1 MTNMQIDVVPSV
13 LEWAIKESR
22 IDPSIIEVKQPKLK
36 DWIAQISKPTFAQL
50 KNLSNYLRV
59 PFGYMFLNEPP
70 THSVFD
76 VEFRTLNNEVNE
88 RPSKELEDI
97 LIDIKYKQ
105 NWISEIRKK
114 EGYEPIDLV
123 GFCVDKSRTNIVN
136 LNAILDI
143 PDNWFVIQK
152 DVDTAFAYLRQKIED
167 KGIFVMINGIVI
179 DDTHRKL
186 PIDEF
191 RAFVLVDEYAPF
203 IFINRN
209 DSKKAMIFSLIHE
222 FFHIL
227 FNTDDILNLDD
238 FKDEIDLE
246 RKINRYTA
254 DFLCP
259 ENFIKE
265 NWDNSID
272 VKKNIERFS
281 EIFKVSKI
289 VVAIA
294 MNSYHLVSN
303 QTVDEIKNETDQIV
317 KLHHKEK
324 KGGGDYYNN
333 KVNRLSERFIDAVI
347 NHAET
352 GNLQFTEAFKLLNV
366 KGNTYDQLKAKRMM

>member
-1 MTNMQIDVVPSV
+1 MVSVQIDVVPSV

-22 IDPSIIEVKQPKLK
+22 INPSIIEIKQPKLK
-36 DWIAQISKPTFAQL
+36 DWIAQISKPTFVQL
-50 KNLSNYLRV
+50 KNLSEFLRV

-70 THSVFD
+70 MHNVFD
-76 VEFRTLNNEVNE
+76 VEFRTLNNELNE

-105 NWISEIRKK
+105 NWISEIRKND
-114 EGYEPIDLV
+114 GYEPIDLV
-123 GFCVDKSRTNIVN
+123 GYCSRKSGNIVVD

-143 PDNWFVIQK
+143 PKDWFFTQK
-152 DVDTAFAYLRQKIED
+152 DEDKAFAYLRQKIED
-167 KGIFVMINGIVI
+167 KGIFVMVNGIVI

-186 PIDEF
+186 PIEEF

-222 FFHIL
+222 FLHIL
-227 FNTDDILNLDD
+227 FNTDDILNLND

-246 RKINRYTA
+246 RKINKLTA

-259 ENFIKE
+259 ESFIKQ
-265 NWDNSID
+265 NWDNNID
-272 VKKNIERFS
+272 LKENIECFS
-281 EIFKVSKI
+281 EILKVSKI

-294 MNSYHLVSN
+294 MNSYQLISN
-303 QTVDEIKNETDQIV
+303 QLVEEIKNETDQII
-317 KLHHKEK
+317 KYYFKETK
-324 KGGGDYYNN
+324 SGGDYYNN

-366 KGNTYDQLKAKRMM
+366 KGSTYDQLKAKRMM

>member
-1 MTNMQIDVVPSV
+1 MVSVQIDVVPSI

-22 IDPSIIEVKQPKLK
+22 INPSIIEIKQPKLK
-36 DWIAQISKPTFAQL
+36 DWIAQISKPTFVQL
-50 KNLSNYLRV
+50 KNLSEFLRV

-70 THSVFD
+70 MHNVFD
-76 VEFRTLNNEVNE
+76 VEFRTLNNELNE

-105 NWISEIRKK
+105 NWISEIRKND
-114 EGYEPIDLV
+114 GYEPIDLV
-123 GFCVDKSRTNIVN
+123 GYCSRKSGNNVVD

-143 PDNWFVIQK
+143 PKNWFLTQK
-152 DVDTAFAYLRQKIED
+152 DEDKAFAYLRQKIED
-167 KGIFVMINGIVI
+167 KGIFVMVNGIVI

-186 PIDEF
+186 PIEEF

-222 FFHIL
+222 FLHIL
-227 FNTDDILNLDD
+227 FNTDDILNLND
-238 FKDEIDLE
+238 FKDEVDLE
-246 RKINRYTA
+246 RKINKLTA

-259 ENFIKE
+259 ESFIKQ
-265 NWDNSID
+265 NWDNNID
-272 VKKNIERFS
+272 LKENIERFS
-281 EIFKVSKI
+281 EILKVSKI

-294 MNSYHLVSN
+294 MNSYQLISN
-303 QTVDEIKNETDQIV
+303 QLVEEIKNETDQII
-317 KLHHKEK
+317 KYYFKETK
-324 KGGGDYYNN
+324 SGGDYYNN

-366 KGNTYDQLKAKRMM
+366 KGSTYDQLKAKRMM

>member
-1 MTNMQIDVVPSV
+1 MVSVQIDVVPSV

-22 IDPSIIEVKQPKLK
+22 INPSIIEIKQPKLK
-36 DWIAQISKPTFAQL
+36 DWIAQISKPTFVQL
-50 KNLSNYLRV
+50 KNLSEFLRV

-70 THSVFD
+70 SQNVFD
-76 VEFRTLNNEVNE
+76 VEFRTLNNELNE

-105 NWISEIRKK
+105 NWISEIRKN

-123 GFCVDKSRTNIVN
+123 GFCSRKSGNNVAD
-136 LNAILDI
+136 LNVILDI
-143 PDNWFVIQK
+143 PKNWFSTQK
-152 DVDTAFAYLRQKIED
+152 DEDKAFAYLRQKIED
-167 KGIFVMINGIVI
+167 KGIFVMVNGIVI

-186 PIDEF
+186 PIEEF

-227 FNTDDILNLDD
+227 FDTDDILNLNDY
-238 FKDEIDLE
+238 KDEVDLE
-246 RKINRYTA
+246 RKINKLTA

-259 ENFIKE
+259 ESFIKQ
-265 NWDNSID
+265 NWDNNID
-272 VKKNIERFS
+272 LKENIERFS
-281 EIFKVSKI
+281 EILKVSKI

-294 MNSYHLVSN
+294 MNSYQLIPNQLVE
-303 QTVDEIKNETDQIV
+303 EIKNETNQII
-317 KLHHKEK
+317 KYYFKET

-333 KVNRLSERFIDAVI
+333 KVNRLSERFIDVVI

-366 KGNTYDQLKAKRMM
+366 KGTTYDQLKAKRMM